1 MRQEKSNS
9 GGTCLRGLRLRLP
22 QRPVVLSG
30 GGSLSAA
37 AAAARPPWREKLP
50 SAPLQMAS
58 SAARRGER
66 SGSGGQA
73 CGGASVKSAVRGG
86 CRLLHKKPL
95 HISGDGRG
103 RCVRPSGRRGWGWWW
118 GEGVEEGRG
127 ADTGCPSESRW
138 HPCNPYSRQVLQR
151 GGSFPKTH
159 TRTHSVRRTHS
170 HTHTHARTCAHAKDA
185 ESLSSGC
192 GACSL
197 VSGQLQ
203 RVDRPGESLQGIT
216 ARQPT
221 LVSFSSKSP
230 YEYFTPISA
239 STSQ

>member
-1 MRQEKSNS
+1 MRIPGVRQKVGGIPVTRTAGKYCS
-9 GGTCLRGLRLRLP
+9 GGAP
-22 QRPVVLSG
+22 FQR
-30 GGSLSAA
+30 
-37 AAAARPPWREKLP
+37 
-50 SAPLQMAS
+50 
-58 SAARRGER
+58 
-66 SGSGGQA
+66 
-73 CGGASVKSAVRGG
+73 
-86 CRLLHKKPL
+86 
-95 HISGDGRG
+95 
-103 RCVRPSGRRGWGWWW
+103 
-118 GEGVEEGRG
+118 
-127 ADTGCPSESRW
+127 
-138 HPCNPYSRQVLQR
+138 
-151 GGSFPKTH
+151 H
-159 TRTHSVRRTHS
+159 TRAHTQSDALTLS